1 MALLMLT
8 ALLLLAWGASR
19 DRGGPLWR
27 WLVLAPAA
35 WLDLLRPR
43 HLIALALFLLIAP
56 VLTQMAMPGL
66 AMVLAVDLAAW
77 IEVTAAVLIVARLA
91 PGWSALRATVARAVK
106 GWPIR
111 VRGAARRL
119 AVRAARRP
127 PARRPPGRTGPD
139 EDGAGWAFA

>member
-27 WLVLAPAA
+27 WLVLAPAV
-35 WLDLLRPR
+35 WLDAVRPR
-43 HLIALALFLLIAP
+43 DLIALALFLLIGP
-56 VLTQMAMPGL
+56 LLTQMAMPGL

-77 IEVTAAVLIVARLA
+77 IELTAAVLIVARLA
-91 PGWSALRATVARAVK
+91 PGWRTLRATVVRAMK
-106 GWPIR
+106 GWPAR

-119 AVRAARRP
+119 AVRAVRRS